1 LGQGG
6 DVVTGTEMLTIAVI
20 GAGLVILFIA
30 LVVIVGFVI
39 SMIIASGEGWF
50 HTKEK
55 REKTVE

>member
-1 LGQGG
+1 M
-6 DVVTGTEMLTIAVI
+6 VTGTEMLTIAVI